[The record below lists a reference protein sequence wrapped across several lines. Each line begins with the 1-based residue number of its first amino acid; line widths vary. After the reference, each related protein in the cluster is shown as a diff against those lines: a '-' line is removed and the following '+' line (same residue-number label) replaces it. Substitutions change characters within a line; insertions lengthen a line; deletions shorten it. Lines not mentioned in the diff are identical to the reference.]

1 MSFEFTPDITP
12 YLGDNQK
19 VLIEHCTVL
28 AISEGGCDAEI
39 HSVDFRY
46 YNWKTGKGMIIFH
59 NKVEDSGYS
68 SIEKFT
74 DCALIGELKDE
85 RICFSYLVYED
96 ICETH
101 FDFGFEDEEL
111 DEDED
116 EDDEGPEYAL

>member
-46 YNWKTGKGMIIFH
+46 YNWETGKGMIIFH
-59 NKVEDSGYS
+59 NKVEDSGYN
-68 SIEKFT
+68 SIEKFD

-96 ICETH
+96 ICEAH
-101 FDFGFEDEEL
+101 FEFGFEDEES

>member
-12 YLGDNQK
+12 FLSDNQK

-28 AISEGGCDAEI
+28 AIIEGGCNAEI

-46 YNWKTGKGMIIFH
+46 YNWENGKGMIVFH
-59 NKVEDSGYS
+59 NKVEDNGYS
-68 SIEKFT
+68 SIEKFD

-85 RICFSYLVYED
+85 CICFSYLVYDD
-96 ICETH
+96 ICKTH
-101 FDFGFEDEEL
+101 FDFGFEDEEW

>member
-46 YNWKTGKGMIIFH
+46 SN
-59 NKVEDSGYS
+59 
-68 SIEKFT
+68 
-74 DCALIGELKDE
+74 
-85 RICFSYLVYED
+85 
-96 ICETH
+96 
-101 FDFGFEDEEL
+101 
-111 DEDED
+111 
-116 EDDEGPEYAL
+116 

>member
-46 YNWKTGKGMIIFH
+46 YNWETGKGMIIFH

-74 DCALIGELKDE
+74 DGALIGELKDE

-101 FDFGFEDEEL
+101 FEFGFEDEES
-111 DEDED
+111 DED

>member
-12 YLGDNQK
+12 YLGDDQK

-28 AISEGGCDAEI
+28 AIVEGDCDAEI

-46 YNWKTGKGMIIFH
+46 YNWNNGHGMIVFH
-59 NKVEDSGYS
+59 NKTKEKGYS
-68 SIEKFT
+68 SIEKFD

-85 RICFSYLVYED
+85 CICFSYLVYDD
-96 ICETH
+96 ICEAH
-101 FDFGFEDEEL
+101 FDFGFEDD
-111 DEDED
+111 DEWDDD